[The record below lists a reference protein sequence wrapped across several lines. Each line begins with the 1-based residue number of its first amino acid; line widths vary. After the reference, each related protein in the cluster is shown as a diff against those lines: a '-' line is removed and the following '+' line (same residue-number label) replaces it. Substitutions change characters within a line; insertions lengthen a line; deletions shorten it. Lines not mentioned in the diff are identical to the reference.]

1 MGGKLSGRVT
11 RQYTVGLGFH
21 APFTART
28 SRATAPAFAD
38 GFQPLTIA
46 GMENVTLTVATPSLA
61 SGASA
66 TVTGTQGFKTLNG
79 LTVTS
84 SDLGQFHIG
93 NVSVVGPGNVIVGHP
108 TLTVTTAQGTPVG
121 GALATGQTYSGAA
134 LSLSVPI
141 YATGAASAGTL
152 QVTATILLLGTALGN

>member
-1 MGGKLSGRVT
+1 MSKLSSRVT
-11 RQYTVGLGFH
+11 KQFTAGRGFDV
-21 APFTART
+21 PFTART
-28 SRATAPAFAD
+28 SRAIQPSFAD

-46 GMENVTLTVATPSLA
+46 GFENVTLSVATGALA

-66 TVTGTQGFKTLNG
+66 VITGQQGFKTLSG

-84 SDLGQFHIG
+84 SDLGQYHIG
-93 NVSVVGPGNVIVGHP
+93 NVSVTGPANVIVGHP
-108 TLTVTTAQGTPVG
+108 TLKIVTTQGTPTS
-121 GALATGQTYSGAA
+121 GALATGQSYTNAA

-152 QVTATILLLGTALGN
+152 TVTATILLLGTALGS